1 MKLGGDAKTVRILH
15 LSDMHLGNW
24 PAGFGWLLDKRVLG
38 VFTQHVRRRSR
49 QDYGTVERLLPLAER
64 VNPDVVV
71 CTGDLGSIAEPS
83 EFERAL
89 TVLKPLAERY
99 GERFMYVP
107 GNHDAYVGHQRNR
120 MALERTCLELNGFGR
135 DTFPCERVFDNVRFI
150 MVDAA
155 APMPPWK
162 SGGLVADDAMRRLEV
177 ILQRRRD
184 DGERRVIVC
193 HFPMMDYYGDSLGWR
208 RKINIENNL
217 RQWAEDGRFDVLLCG
232 HLHKPFVWRHSGWTQ
247 VCAGSMTI
255 ARHVA
260 VVDINETIECKF
272 MKLKA

>member
-1 MKLGGDAKTVRILH
+1 MKLSRDAETVRILH

-49 QDYGTVERLLPLAER
+49 QDYGTVERLLPLVEK
-64 VNPDVVV
+64 VHPDVVV

-89 TVLKPLAERY
+89 AVLKPLAERY

-120 MALERTCLELNGFGR
+120 TALEQTCLELNGFGR
-135 DTFPCERVFDNVRFI
+135 DAFPCERVFGGVRFI
-150 MVDAA
+150 LIDGA

-162 SGGLVADDAMRRLEV
+162 SGGQLADDAKQRLEAM
-177 ILQRRRD
+177 LQCRREE
-184 DGERRVIVC
+184 GERRVIVC
-193 HFPMMDYYGDSLGWR
+193 HFPMADYDGGRIDWR
-208 RKINIENNL
+208 RRFSAESEL
-217 RQWAEDGRFDVLLCG
+217 RQWAEEGRFDVLLCG
-232 HLHKPFVWRHSGWTQ
+232 HIHRPFVWRENGWTQ

-255 ARHVA
+255 AQQVA
-260 VVDINETIECKF
+260 VIDINETIECNF
-272 MKLKA
+272 MKI

>member
-1 MKLGGDAKTVRILH
+1 MKLSGDAETVRILH

-49 QDYGTVERLLPLAER
+49 QDYGTIERLLPLVEK
-64 VNPDVVV
+64 VHPDVVV

-89 TVLKPLAERY
+89 AVLKPLAGRY

-120 MALERTCLELNGFGR
+120 TALERTCLELNGFGR
-135 DTFPCERVFDNVRFI
+135 DAFPVERAFGDVRFI
-150 MVDAA
+150 LVDAA

-162 SGGLVADDAMRRLEV
+162 SAGRLTDDAKQRLEAM
-177 ILQRRRD
+177 LRRQREE
-184 DGERRVIVC
+184 GERRVVVC
-193 HFPMMDYYGDSLGWR
+193 HFPMVDYYGGGLGWR
-208 RKINIENNL
+208 RKINIENDL
-217 RQWAEDGRFDVLLCG
+217 RKWAEDKLFDVLLCG
-232 HLHKPFVWRHSGWTQ
+232 HLHRPFVWRHGGWAQ
-247 VCAGSMTI
+247 VCAGAMTI
-255 ARHVA
+255 TRHVA
-260 VVDINETIECKF
+260 VVDINETIECNLVKI
-272 MKLKA
+272 